1 MGRGIPLSSE
11 VSINRSEFK
20 YLNSTLGVVLSEI
33 ENLEV
38 CPRRNPVIVIHVIVV
53 RAPQHV
59 ESKETNLYDAI
70 VKLNSTDKTPPSSK

>member
-1 MGRGIPLSSE
+1 M
-11 VSINRSEFK
+11 
-20 YLNSTLGVVLSEI
+20 SEI

-70 VKLNSTDKTPPSSK
+70 VKLNSTE